1 MNNKE
6 RKIKTLRYTFGLII
20 LIVMGLIVNSYNDY
34 YGLLESMNKVKF
46 TIKEITHK
54 PVDSK
59 VDISITFSILNPTT
73 YSQLKFS
80 SLQCQLYLMVG
91 EVEEYIGTTGYAPP
105 IDVPLRP
112 EETVTYTTKL
122 SISEDNLISLTN
134 GLLSSELEWR
144 LRNIVYFSTP
154 IRKFYQKFSIHHNS
168 TLIR

>member
-1 MNNKE
+1 
-6 RKIKTLRYTFGLII
+6 
-20 LIVMGLIVNSYNDY
+20 
-34 YGLLESMNKVKF
+34 
-46 TIKEITHK
+46 
-54 PVDSK
+54 
-59 VDISITFSILNPTT
+59 
-73 YSQLKFS
+73 
-80 SLQCQLYLMVG
+80 MVG

-134 GLLSSELEWR
+134 GLLGSELEWR

-154 IRKFYQKFSIHHNS
+154 IRKFYQKFIIYHNS